1 MKILIW
7 GVVTLAK
14 FTQKSQ
20 ELNKKLGRKEA
31 DCEQKVL
38 KNSIKP

>member
-1 MKILIW
+1 MQILIW
-7 GVVTLAK
+7 VVVTLAK

-20 ELNKKLGRKEA
+20 NLNQKLGRKEA
-31 DCEQKVL
+31 DLEQKVL

>member
-1 MKILIW
+1 MQILIW
-7 GVVTLAK
+7 VVVTLAK

-20 ELNKKLGRKEA
+20 NFNQKLGRKEA

>member
-7 GVVTLAK
+7 VVVTLAK

-20 ELNKKLGRKEA
+20 ELNQKLGRKEA
-31 DCEQKVL
+31 DFEQKVL
-38 KNSIKP
+38 INSIKP